1 MHNILFL
8 PLYVEKHPI
17 LGYCCVF
24 NKKTQIMNFDNLVNL
39 KEMRTLASISQ
50 AEMAKA
56 LDVSQSQISRYEEDP
71 EDVPMKILKKWA
83 EICGFL
89 EGKLEPINV
98 GNPYAD
104 IQNKRKTISEQLNYG
119 PVISETSPGVIEVL
133 KVENVISNL
142 DQISRKPRL
151 GVFGHFDMGKSRL
164 CNVLL
169 GDSCLPTRYQPTT
182 SVACI
187 LRHISD
193 KPSWQVEDVWMMGN
207 GFNIHKI
214 NDENHCKEHRVKAGN
229 LASLESYVT
238 HQDEEDLDS
247 HYAVLYIDAPILLA
261 CDLVDM
267 PGYENNEKDSKRT
280 ELATTFV
287 DIVLYLSTAQG
298 FLGKNDLDYIGSLI
312 NVLPSYECEKIKSLD
327 NLFILATRSDIVE
340 NHNDRVDLLDKAA
353 KRAFKHLEYK
363 FEERAAAERITEE
376 YFRSRFFTFS
386 ADKKVLRTDFEKHL
400 VNLLQENLPDLI
412 SEKFNTYFHENLESL
427 SHKYNNLTENLES
440 ILNQREQMKIQLDV
454 MKEDEKID
462 SINRKNH
469 KEKILKDIQT
479 YKNECITEVRVVTK
493 KYLTVDYIESMIQS
507 RYDDKKEAQQLAAS
521 YLSDSIQFS
530 INKKVKERSAEL
542 SKQIDDL
549 LKEYYKK
556 QNFNQSIK
564 LDFDSKSVFMGAV
577 ASLTT
582 FGALATWASIVAA
595 GSNLGAYLLV
605 PTIVSFLSSI
615 GISVGGTAAAAS
627 IVAALGGPVTIG
639 IGIAVAIGSIFAW
652 LTGSSWQKKIAK
664 KLVDLFEK
672 ENFETKLIHGISKY
686 WDDTSKAFE
695 AAADE
700 TEQKFQVTIS
710 NLENSINSVD
720 DATLKEHKDYYTS
733 VSFFLKNL
741 IARF

>member
-1 MHNILFL
+1 MNI
-8 PLYVEKHPI
+8 
-17 LGYCCVF
+17 
-24 NKKTQIMNFDNLVNL
+24 DNLVNL
-39 KEMRTLASISQ
+39 KEMRTLAEISQ

-89 EGKLEPINV
+89 EGKLEPITV
-98 GNPYAD
+98 GHPYLD
-104 IQNKRKTISEQLNYG
+104 IQNKKKIIYEQLNYA
-119 PVISETSPGVIEVL
+119 PVITESSSGVIETL
-133 KVENVISNL
+133 NVDNLISNL

-193 KPSWQVEDVWMMGN
+193 KPSWQIEDVWMMDKD
-207 GFNIHKI
+207 FNIHKI
-214 NDENHCKEHRVKAGN
+214 NDEEHCKRHRVKAGN

-238 HQDEEDLDS
+238 HQDDEDLDS

-267 PGYENNEKDSKRT
+267 PGYENDENDSKRT

-312 NVLPSYECEKIKSLD
+312 NVLPSYESEKIGSLD
-327 NLFILATRSDIVE
+327 NLFIIATRSDIIE
-340 NHNDRVDLLDKAA
+340 NQNDIFDLLNKAA

-363 FEERAAAERITEE
+363 FEDRGAEEEITEE

-386 ADKKVLRTDFEKHL
+386 ADKKYLRTEFEKNL
-400 VNLLQENLPDLI
+400 VNLLQDRLPSLV
-412 SEKFNTYFHENLESL
+412 SEKFNTSFQESLEAL
-427 SHKYNNLTENLES
+427 SHKYKNLTENLDN
-440 ILNQREQMKIQLDV
+440 ILNQREQMKIQLES
-454 MKEDEKID
+454 MKEDEKVD
-462 SINRKNH
+462 SINRKKY
-469 KEKILKDIQT
+469 KEKILKDIEI
-479 YKNECITEVRVVTK
+479 YKNECISEVKVVTK
-493 KYLTVDYIESMIQS
+493 KYLTVDYIESMIKS
-507 RYDDKKEAQQLAAS
+507 RYEDKKEAQQLAAS

-530 INKKVKERSAEL
+530 INKKVKEKSVEL
-542 SKQIDDL
+542 SEQIDDL
-549 LKEYYKK
+549 LKEYDKK
-556 QNFNQSIK
+556 QSFNKDIK
-564 LDFDSKSVFMGAV
+564 LDFDSKSIFMGAV

-605 PTIVSFLSSI
+605 PTVVSFLSSI

-627 IVAALGGPVTIG
+627 IVAVLGGPITIG
-639 IGIAVAIGSIFAW
+639 IGIAVVIGGIFAW

-672 ENFETKLIHGISKY
+672 EDFENKLIKGISAY
-686 WDDTSKAFE
+686 WNDTSKAFE
-695 AAADE
+695 SAANE
-700 TEQKFQVTIS
+700 TEKKFQDEVS
-710 NLENSINSVD
+710 NLENSLSCLD
-720 DATLKEHKDYYTS
+720 DATLKEHKDYYTAL
-733 VSFFLKNL
+733 SFFLKNL
-741 IARF
+741 IAKF

>member
-1 MHNILFL
+1 MNI
-8 PLYVEKHPI
+8 
-17 LGYCCVF
+17 
-24 NKKTQIMNFDNLVNL
+24 DNLVNL
-39 KEMRTLASISQ
+39 KEMRTLAEISQ

-89 EGKLEPINV
+89 EGKLEPITV
-98 GNPYAD
+98 GHPYLD
-104 IQNKRKTISEQLNYG
+104 IQNKKKIIYEQLNYA
-119 PVISETSPGVIEVL
+119 PVITESSSGVIETL
-133 KVENVISNL
+133 NVDNLISNL

-193 KPSWQVEDVWMMGN
+193 KPSWQIEDVWMMDKD
-207 GFNIHKI
+207 FNIHKI
-214 NDENHCKEHRVKAGN
+214 NDEEHCKRHRVKAGN

-238 HQDEEDLDS
+238 HQDDEDLDS

-267 PGYENNEKDSKRT
+267 PGYENDENDSKRT

-312 NVLPSYECEKIKSLD
+312 NVLPSYESEKIGSLD
-327 NLFILATRSDIVE
+327 NLFIIATRSDIIE
-340 NHNDRVDLLDKAA
+340 NKNDIFDLLNKAA

-363 FEERAAAERITEE
+363 FEDRGAEEEITEE

-386 ADKKVLRTDFEKHL
+386 ADKKYLRTEFEKNL
-400 VNLLQENLPDLI
+400 VNLLQDRLPSLV
-412 SEKFNTYFHENLESL
+412 SEKFNTSFQESLEAL
-427 SHKYNNLTENLES
+427 SHKYKNLTENLDN
-440 ILNQREQMKIQLDV
+440 ILNQREQMKIQLES
-454 MKEDEKID
+454 MKEDEKVD
-462 SINRKNH
+462 SINRKKY
-469 KEKILKDIQT
+469 KEKILKDIEI
-479 YKNECITEVRVVTK
+479 YKNECISEVKVVTK
-493 KYLTVDYIESMIQS
+493 KYLTVDYIESMIKS
-507 RYDDKKEAQQLAAS
+507 RYEDKKEAQQLAAS

-530 INKKVKERSAEL
+530 INKKVKEKSVEL
-542 SKQIDDL
+542 SEQIDDL
-549 LKEYYKK
+549 LKEYDKK
-556 QNFNQSIK
+556 QSFNKDIK
-564 LDFDSKSVFMGAV
+564 LDFDSKSIFMGAV

-605 PTIVSFLSSI
+605 PTVVSFLSSI

-627 IVAALGGPVTIG
+627 IVAVLGGPITIG
-639 IGIAVAIGSIFAW
+639 IGIAVVIGGIFAW

-672 ENFETKLIHGISKY
+672 EDFENKLIKGISAY
-686 WDDTSKAFE
+686 WNDTSKAFE
-695 AAADE
+695 SAANE
-700 TEQKFQVTIS
+700 TEKKFQDEVS
-710 NLENSINSVD
+710 NLENSLSCLD
-720 DATLKEHKDYYTS
+720 DATLKEHKDYYTAL
-733 VSFFLKNL
+733 SFFLKNL
-741 IARF
+741 IAKF

>member
-1 MHNILFL
+1 
-8 PLYVEKHPI
+8 
-17 LGYCCVF
+17 
-24 NKKTQIMNFDNLVNL
+24 MNLDNLLNL
-39 KEMRTLASISQ
+39 KKMRAFAAISQ

-83 EICGFL
+83 EVCGFL

-98 GNPYAD
+98 GNPYASL
-104 IQNKRKTISEQLNYG
+104 QNKKKMIYEQLTY
-119 PVISETSPGVIEVL
+119 SPTLIEPSAGVEIL
-133 KVENVISNL
+133 NFSSITSNL

-193 KPSWQVEDVWMMGN
+193 KPSWQIEDVWIMGKD
-207 GFNIHKI
+207 FNIHKI
-214 NDENHCKEHRVKAGN
+214 NDEIECKKHRVKAGN
-229 LASLESYVT
+229 LASLENYVT

-247 HYAVLYIDAPILLA
+247 HYAVIYIDAPILLA

-267 PGYENNEKDSKRT
+267 PGYENDENDSKRT

-287 DIVLYLSTAQG
+287 DIVLYLSMAQG

-312 NVLPSYECEKIKSLD
+312 NVMPSYENEKIKSLD
-327 NLFILATRSDIVE
+327 NLFVIATRSDIVE
-340 NHNDRVDLLDKAA
+340 NQDDRIELLNKAA

-363 FEERAAAERITEE
+363 FADRDAEEIITEE

-386 ADKKVLRTDFEKHL
+386 ADKKFLRTDFEKKL
-400 VNLLQENLPDLI
+400 ISLLQEYLPDLI
-412 SEKFNTYFHENLESL
+412 SEKFNTYFQESFEAL
-427 SHKYNNLTENLES
+427 SHKYQNLTENLDS
-440 ILNQREQMKIQLDV
+440 ILNQREQMKVQLNV
-454 MKEDEKID
+454 MKADEKVE
-462 SINRKNH
+462 SVKRKKH
-469 KEKILKDIQT
+469 KEKILKDIEI
-479 YKNECITEVRVVTK
+479 YKNECISEVKIVTK
-493 KYLTVDYIESMIQS
+493 KYLTVEYIESMIQS
-507 RYDDKKEAQQLAAS
+507 RYEDKKEAQQLAAS
-521 YLSDSIQFS
+521 YLSDLIQFP
-530 INKKVKERSAEL
+530 INKKVKEKSTEL
-542 SKQIDDL
+542 SKQIDEL
-549 LKEYYKK
+549 LLGYSKNPYL
-556 QNFNQSIK
+556 NNNIRIG
-564 LDFDSKSVFMGAV
+564 FDPKAVFMGTV
-577 ASLTT
+577 AGLTT

-605 PTIVSFLSSI
+605 PTVVSFLSSI

-627 IVAALGGPVTIG
+627 IVAALGGPITIG
-639 IGIAVAIGSIFAW
+639 IGIAVLMGGIFAW

-672 ENFETKLIHGISKY
+672 EGFETKLVNGISKY
-686 WDDTSKAFE
+686 WNDTSKAFE
-695 AAADE
+695 TAIDE
-700 TEQKFQVTIS
+700 TEKEFQTKIS

-720 DATLKEHKDYYTS
+720 DATLKEHKDYYTALN
-733 VSFFLKNL
+733 FFLKNL

>member
-1 MHNILFL
+1 MNI
-8 PLYVEKHPI
+8 
-17 LGYCCVF
+17 
-24 NKKTQIMNFDNLVNL
+24 DNLVNL
-39 KEMRTLASISQ
+39 KEMRTLAEISQ

-89 EGKLEPINV
+89 EGKLEPITV
-98 GNPYAD
+98 GHPYLD
-104 IQNKRKTISEQLNYG
+104 IQNKKKTIYEQLNYA
-119 PVISETSPGVIEVL
+119 PVITESSSGVIETL
-133 KVENVISNL
+133 NIDNLISNL

-193 KPSWQVEDVWMMGN
+193 KPSWQIEDVWMMDKD
-207 GFNIHKI
+207 FNIHKI
-214 NDENHCKEHRVKAGN
+214 NDEEHCKRHRVKAGN

-238 HQDEEDLDS
+238 HQDDEDLDS

-267 PGYENNEKDSKRT
+267 PGYENDENDSKRT

-312 NVLPSYECEKIKSLD
+312 NVLPSYESEKIRSLD
-327 NLFILATRSDIVE
+327 NLFIIATRSDIIE
-340 NHNDRVDLLDKAA
+340 NQNDIFDLLNKAA

-363 FEERAAAERITEE
+363 FEDRGAEEEVTEE

-386 ADKKVLRTDFEKHL
+386 ADKKYLRAEFEKNL
-400 VNLLQENLPDLI
+400 VNLLQDRLPSLV
-412 SEKFNTYFHENLESL
+412 SEKFNTSFQESLEAL
-427 SHKYNNLTENLES
+427 SHKYKNLTENLDN
-440 ILNQREQMKIQLDV
+440 ILNQHEQMKIQLES
-454 MKEDEKID
+454 MKEDEKVD
-462 SINRKNH
+462 SINRKKH
-469 KEKILKDIQT
+469 KEKILKDIEI
-479 YKNECITEVRVVTK
+479 YKNECISEVKVVTK
-493 KYLTVDYIESMIQS
+493 KYLTIDYIESMIKS
-507 RYDDKKEAQQLAAS
+507 RYEDKKDAQQLAAS
-521 YLSDSIQFS
+521 YLSDLIQFS
-530 INKKVKERSAEL
+530 INKKVKEKSVEL

-549 LKEYYKK
+549 LNEYDKK
-556 QNFNQSIK
+556 QGFSKDLK
-564 LDFDSKSVFMGAV
+564 LNFDSKTIFMGAV

-605 PTIVSFLSSI
+605 PTVVSFLSSI
-615 GISVGGTAAAAS
+615 GVSVGGTAAAAS
-627 IVAALGGPVTIG
+627 IVAVLGGPITIG
-639 IGIAVAIGSIFAW
+639 IGIAVVIGGVFAW

-672 ENFETKLIHGISKY
+672 EDFENKLIKGISVY
-686 WDDTSKAFE
+686 WNDTSKAFE
-695 AAADE
+695 SAVNE
-700 TEQKFQVTIS
+700 TEKKFQDEVS
-710 NLENSINSVD
+710 NLENSLSCLD
-720 DATLKEHKDYYTS
+720 DATLKEHKDYYTALN
-733 VSFFLKNL
+733 FFLKNL
-741 IARF
+741 IAKF

>member
-1 MHNILFL
+1 MNI
-8 PLYVEKHPI
+8 
-17 LGYCCVF
+17 
-24 NKKTQIMNFDNLVNL
+24 DNLLNL
-39 KEMRTLASISQ
+39 KEMRTLAEISQ

-89 EGKLEPINV
+89 EGKLEPITV
-98 GNPYAD
+98 GHPYLD
-104 IQNKRKTISEQLNYG
+104 IQNKKKIIYEQLNYA
-119 PVISETSPGVIEVL
+119 PVITESSSGVIETL
-133 KVENVISNL
+133 NVDNLISNL

-193 KPSWQVEDVWMMGN
+193 KPSWQIEDVWMMDKD
-207 GFNIHKI
+207 FNIHKI
-214 NDENHCKEHRVKAGN
+214 NDEEHCKRHRVKAGN

-238 HQDEEDLDS
+238 HQDDEDLDS

-267 PGYENNEKDSKRT
+267 PGYENDENDSKRT

-312 NVLPSYECEKIKSLD
+312 NVLPSYESEKIGSLD
-327 NLFILATRSDIVE
+327 NLFIIATRSDIIE
-340 NHNDRVDLLDKAA
+340 NQNDIFDLLNKAA

-363 FEERAAAERITEE
+363 FEDRGAEEEITEE

-386 ADKKVLRTDFEKHL
+386 ADKKYLRTEFEKNL
-400 VNLLQENLPDLI
+400 VNLLQDRLPSLV
-412 SEKFNTYFHENLESL
+412 SEKFNTSFQESLEAL
-427 SHKYNNLTENLES
+427 SHKYKNLTENLDN
-440 ILNQREQMKIQLDV
+440 ILNQREQMKIQLES
-454 MKEDEKID
+454 MKEDEKVD
-462 SINRKNH
+462 SINRKKH
-469 KEKILKDIQT
+469 KEKILKDIEI
-479 YKNECITEVRVVTK
+479 YKNECISEVKVVTK
-493 KYLTVDYIESMIQS
+493 KYLTVDYIESMIKS
-507 RYDDKKEAQQLAAS
+507 RYEDKKEAQQLAAS

-530 INKKVKERSAEL
+530 INKKVKEKSVEL
-542 SKQIDDL
+542 SEQIDDL
-549 LKEYYKK
+549 LKEYDKK
-556 QNFNQSIK
+556 QSFNKDLK
-564 LDFDSKSVFMGAV
+564 LDFDSKSIFMGAV

-605 PTIVSFLSSI
+605 PTVVSFLSSI

-627 IVAALGGPVTIG
+627 IVAVLGGPITIG
-639 IGIAVAIGSIFAW
+639 IGIAVVIGGIFAW

-672 ENFETKLIHGISKY
+672 EDFENKLIKGISAY
-686 WDDTSKAFE
+686 WNDTSKAFE
-695 AAADE
+695 SAANE
-700 TEQKFQVTIS
+700 TEKKFQDEVS
-710 NLENSINSVD
+710 NLENSLSCLD
-720 DATLKEHKDYYTS
+720 DATLKEHKDYYTAL
-733 VSFFLKNL
+733 SFFLKNL
-741 IARF
+741 IAKF

>member
-1 MHNILFL
+1 MNI
-8 PLYVEKHPI
+8 
-17 LGYCCVF
+17 
-24 NKKTQIMNFDNLVNL
+24 DNLVNL
-39 KEMRTLASISQ
+39 KEMRTLAEISQ

-71 EDVPMKILKKWA
+71 EDVPIKILKKWA

-89 EGKLEPINV
+89 EGKLEPITV
-98 GNPYAD
+98 GHPYLD
-104 IQNKRKTISEQLNYG
+104 IQNKKKIIYEQLKYA
-119 PVISETSPGVIEVL
+119 PVITESSSGVIETL
-133 KVENVISNL
+133 NVDNLISNL

-193 KPSWQVEDVWMMGN
+193 KPSWQIEDVWMMDKD
-207 GFNIHKI
+207 FNIHKI
-214 NDENHCKEHRVKAGN
+214 NDEEHCKRHRVKAGN

-238 HQDEEDLDS
+238 HQDDEDLDS

-267 PGYENNEKDSKRT
+267 PGYENDENDSKRT

-312 NVLPSYECEKIKSLD
+312 NVLPSYESEKIRSLD
-327 NLFILATRSDIVE
+327 NLFIIATRSDIIE
-340 NHNDRVDLLDKAA
+340 NQNGIFDILNIAA

-363 FEERAAAERITEE
+363 FEDRGAEEEVTEE
-376 YFRSRFFTFS
+376 YLRSRFFTFS
-386 ADKKVLRTDFEKHL
+386 ADKKYLRAEFEKNL
-400 VNLLQENLPDLI
+400 VNLLQDRLPSLV
-412 SEKFNTYFHENLESL
+412 SEKFNTSFQESLEAL
-427 SHKYNNLTENLES
+427 SHKYKNLTENLDN
-440 ILNQREQMKIQLDV
+440 ILNQHEQMKIQLES
-454 MKEDEKID
+454 MKEDEKVD
-462 SINRKNH
+462 SINRKKH
-469 KEKILKDIQT
+469 KEKILKDIEI
-479 YKNECITEVRVVTK
+479 YKNECISEVKVVTK
-493 KYLTVDYIESMIQS
+493 KYLTIDYIESMIKS
-507 RYDDKKEAQQLAAS
+507 RYKDKKDAQQLAAS
-521 YLSDSIQFS
+521 YLSDLIQFS
-530 INKKVKERSAEL
+530 INKKVKEKSVEL

-549 LKEYYKK
+549 LNEYDKK
-556 QNFNQSIK
+556 QGFSNDLK
-564 LDFDSKSVFMGAV
+564 LNFDSKTIFMGAV

-605 PTIVSFLSSI
+605 PTVVSFLSSI
-615 GISVGGTAAAAS
+615 GVSVGGTAAAAS
-627 IVAALGGPVTIG
+627 IVAVLGGPITIG
-639 IGIAVAIGSIFAW
+639 IGIAVVTGGIFAW

-672 ENFETKLIHGISKY
+672 EDFENKLIKGISAY
-686 WDDTSKAFE
+686 WNDTSRAFE
-695 AAADE
+695 SAANE
-700 TEQKFQVTIS
+700 TEKKFQDEVS
-710 NLENSINSVD
+710 NLENSLSCLD
-720 DATLKEHKDYYTS
+720 DAPLKEHKDYYTAL
-733 VSFFLKNL
+733 SFFLKNL
-741 IARF
+741 IAKF

>member
-1 MHNILFL
+1 MNI
-8 PLYVEKHPI
+8 
-17 LGYCCVF
+17 
-24 NKKTQIMNFDNLVNL
+24 DNLLNL
-39 KEMRTLASISQ
+39 KEMRTLAEISQ

-89 EGKLEPINV
+89 EGKLEPITV
-98 GNPYAD
+98 GHPYLD
-104 IQNKRKTISEQLNYG
+104 IQNKKKIIYEQLNYA
-119 PVISETSPGVIEVL
+119 PVITESSSGVIETL
-133 KVENVISNL
+133 NVDNLISNL

-193 KPSWQVEDVWMMGN
+193 KPSWQIEDVWMMDKD
-207 GFNIHKI
+207 FNIHKI
-214 NDENHCKEHRVKAGN
+214 NDEEHCKRHRVKAGN

-238 HQDEEDLDS
+238 HQDDEDLDS

-267 PGYENNEKDSKRT
+267 PGYENDENDSKRT

-312 NVLPSYECEKIKSLD
+312 NVLPSYESEKIGSLD
-327 NLFILATRSDIVE
+327 NLFIIATRSDIIE
-340 NHNDRVDLLDKAA
+340 NQNDIFDLLNKAA

-363 FEERAAAERITEE
+363 FEDRGAEEEITEE

-386 ADKKVLRTDFEKHL
+386 ADKKYLRTEFEKNL
-400 VNLLQENLPDLI
+400 VNLLQDRLPSLV
-412 SEKFNTYFHENLESL
+412 SEKFNTSFQESLEAL
-427 SHKYNNLTENLES
+427 SHKYKNLTENLDN
-440 ILNQREQMKIQLDV
+440 ILNQREQMKIQLES
-454 MKEDEKID
+454 MKEDEKVD
-462 SINRKNH
+462 SINRKKH
-469 KEKILKDIQT
+469 KEKILKDIEI
-479 YKNECITEVRVVTK
+479 YKNECISEVKVVTK
-493 KYLTVDYIESMIQS
+493 KYLTVDYIESMIKS
-507 RYDDKKEAQQLAAS
+507 RYEDKKEAQQLAAS

-530 INKKVKERSAEL
+530 INKKVKEKSVEL
-542 SKQIDDL
+542 SEQIDDL
-549 LKEYYKK
+549 LKEYDKK
-556 QNFNQSIK
+556 QSFNKDIK
-564 LDFDSKSVFMGAV
+564 LDFDSKSIFMGAV

-605 PTIVSFLSSI
+605 PTVVSFLSSI

-627 IVAALGGPVTIG
+627 IVAVLGGPITIG
-639 IGIAVAIGSIFAW
+639 IGIAVVIGGIFAW

-672 ENFETKLIHGISKY
+672 EDFENKLIKGISAY
-686 WDDTSKAFE
+686 WNDTSKAFE
-695 AAADE
+695 SAANE
-700 TEQKFQVTIS
+700 TEKKFQDEVS
-710 NLENSINSVD
+710 NLENSLSCLD
-720 DATLKEHKDYYTS
+720 DATLKEHKDYYTAL
-733 VSFFLKNL
+733 SFFLKNL
-741 IARF
+741 IAKF

>member
-1 MHNILFL
+1 MHINLFL
-8 PLYVEKHPI
+8 PKNIAKSLFF
-17 LGYCCVF
+17 GYCYVF
-24 NKKTQIMNFDNLVNL
+24 NKKTQIMNLDNLVNL
-39 KEMRTLASISQ
+39 KEMRMLASISQ
-50 AEMAKA
+50 VEMAKA

-89 EGKLEPINV
+89 EGKLEPITV
-98 GNPYAD
+98 GHPYED
-104 IQNKRKTISEQLNYG
+104 IQNKRKAISEQLTYA
-119 PVISETSPGVIEVL
+119 PVISETSPGIVEVL
-133 KVENVISNL
+133 KTADIISSLN
-142 DQISRKPRL
+142 QISRKPRL

-193 KPSWQVEDVWMMGN
+193 KPSWQVEDVWMMDKD
-207 GFNIHKI
+207 FNIHEI
-214 NDENHCKEHRVKAGN
+214 NDEQHCKNHRVKAGN
-229 LASLESYVT
+229 LASLENYVT
-238 HQDEEDLDS
+238 RQDEEDIDS
-247 HYAVLYIDAPILLA
+247 HYAVLYLDAPILLA

-267 PGYENNEKDSKRT
+267 PGYENDEKDSKRT

-298 FLGKNDLDYIGSLI
+298 FLGKNDLDYIGGLI
-312 NVLPSYECEKIKSLD
+312 NVLPSYECGKIKSLD
-327 NLFILATRSDIVE
+327 NLFILATRSDVVE
-340 NHNDRVDLLDKAA
+340 NQNDRIELLNKAA

-363 FEERAAAERITEE
+363 LEERGAVEKITEE

-400 VNLLQENLPDLI
+400 VSLLQENLPDLI

-427 SHKYNNLTENLES
+427 SHKYKNLTENLES

-462 SINRKNH
+462 SISRKNH

-542 SKQIDDL
+542 SKQIDEL

-605 PTIVSFLSSI
+605 PTVVSFLSSI
-615 GISVGGTAAAAS
+615 GISVGGTAAAVS
-627 IVAALGGPVTIG
+627 FVAALGGPITIG
-639 IGIAVAIGSIFAW
+639 IGIAVAIGGLFAL

-672 ENFETKLIHGISKY
+672 ENFETKLIDGISKY

-695 AAADE
+695 AAADD
-700 TEQKFQVTIS
+700 TEKKFQVTIS

-720 DATLKEHKDYYTS
+720 DATLREHKDYYTS
-733 VSFFLKNL
+733 LSFFLKNL